1 MFSFNPTTSTQPLA
15 IFITLFTIL
24 RIIKFVPTTSAPI
37 YYSIWGIC
45 AFYIIISGYHR
56 VNYSTLL
63 FIFFCFLSIIGNSI
77 DAKYNIGLRFTGF
90 LLIVGSVGP
99 LFTGEWLYSLRRNCF
114 HYVSVGL
121 VFVTVVSFLI
131 YCIYPSA
138 MITTR
143 GHLYG
148 GMTLHSMQMGPIA
161 GLSTIYLTYKFLITK
176 QDKGLRDKMFYI
188 VGICI
193 SLLSCILAG
202 SRSAILSMI
211 ISGIVCLYLYYR
223 NDMAMFFK
231 IIICVIVILAIT
243 SPLWWSYTEAVQAKI
258 AISESRGGLITAR
271 SFSWKA
277 RMEEFL
283 QNPFIG
289 CGFATVVGT
298 LSERGNEGMVEP
310 GNGWLFILSSTGIVS
325 FILFVTMYIRYVVM
339 LVKDAFNES
348 ILLVSSLVFIG
359 LHLNAEGYTLSSGIF
374 LFYYLWLSIGYTYSY
389 LFK

>member
-1 MFSFNPTTSTQPLA
+1 M
-15 IFITLFTIL
+15 
-24 RIIKFVPTTSAPI
+24 V
-37 YYSIWGIC
+37 
-45 AFYIIISGYHR
+45 
-56 VNYSTLL
+56 
-63 FIFFCFLSIIGNSI
+63 
-77 DAKYNIGLRFTGF
+77 
-90 LLIVGSVGP
+90 
-99 LFTGEWLYSLRRNCF
+99 YSLRRNCF